1 MIKESLDHKNVDRVG
16 LHIKCFKAAELL
28 VMSLLIAL
36 ILLEGGSYTL
46 RSLLLSADPAPE
58 HYRLVQK
65 NWSEDTAK
73 FLTEFDDSRAG
84 LIEYQVY
91 EPFIGWRSNKTAG
104 QMLNIDNEGNRI
116 TDNSTNTSST
126 ATTVDFYGGST
137 MWGYGVSDANT
148 VPSRFARLSNT
159 ILARNFGEVA
169 YNSRQELNYFLN
181 NVVRGR
187 IGNVVV
193 FFDGINDVDADC
205 DSAND
210 PFGDFET
217 GTIRSVLALIG
228 PGGRIRNLAT
238 GLGIRNKIA
247 LILPNTTAL
256 VERLTGRQFGRE
268 VDFHVKNSTDIC
280 GDPEIANLVAENL
293 VRNWEAASLI
303 ANRHNATFFAILQ
316 PHPDVAEMPY
326 STHWFDEI
334 KQAVYPLIK
343 AKAERFSWFIDGTRW
358 LNGRTDVYIDN
369 CCHLNEKGNELIA
382 EHIFREVN
390 GR

>member
-1 MIKESLDHKNVDRVG
+1 MIVEPFDHKNVDREG
-16 LHIKCFKAAELL
+16 LLIRCFRTAQLL
-28 VMSLLIAL
+28 MMSLLIAL

-46 RSLLLSADPAPE
+46 RSFLPSAVPAPE
-58 HYRLVQK
+58 HYRRIPQ
-65 NWSEDTAK
+65 NWSEDTPQ

-84 LIEYQVY
+84 LIEDQGY
-91 EPFIGWRSNKTAG
+91 EPFIGWRGNKTVG
-104 QMLNIDNEGNRI
+104 RMLNIDDEGNRV

-126 ATTVDFYGGST
+126 PTIVDFYGGST
-137 MWGYGVSDANT
+137 MWGFGVSDANT

-169 YNSRQELNYFLN
+169 YNSRQELNYMLN

-193 FFDGINDVDADC
+193 FFDGINDVDTGC
-205 DSAND
+205 DSANG

-217 GTIRSVLALIG
+217 AIIRSVLALIG
-228 PGGRIRNLAT
+228 PGGRIRNLAA

-256 VERLTGRQFGRE
+256 IERLTGRQFGRE
-268 VDFHVKNSTDIC
+268 VDFHLNNSTNIC

-303 ANRHNATFFAILQ
+303 ANRHKATFFAILQ
-316 PHPDVAEMPY
+316 PHPDVAAYY
-326 STHWFDEI
+326 SRLQFDEI
-334 KQAVYPLIK
+334 KKAVYPLIK
-343 AKAERFSWFIDGTRW
+343 AKAERFSWFIDGTSW
-358 LNGRTDVYIDN
+358 LKGRTDVYIDN

-382 EHIFREVN
+382 EHIFQEVN
-390 GR
+390 GK